1 MLSSLVTTLSS
12 IVALAKRA
20 NSHISFLC
28 GRGRSKSS
36 LPQRRNKRH
45 MLDKIS
51 VSAKKLLRFI
61 ASNKAVTS
69 TELRSAKLVTQHEFL
84 PSRIELLSNRYIKR
98 KQDLHPRS
106 KRGRRADIWVPT
118 RKGLDLLGISVP
130 IDFIEESSYNVSIKR
145 QISLQEKKSIDVD
158 LSSGYCILLPELSV
172 EPQEL
177 IENFS
182 IDYSRLFLVE
192 KNVSTFEQ
200 IERKWP
206 QAKTW
211 NGNLTDAI
219 RSSASGSVSYI
230 HADLMSIFGEET
242 IEIILSTKDRLKH
255 SGSWIRFTNTAM
267 SFRDNWSSKQLYWNL
282 VAENLLDLYDIGCL
296 TYDEFRHYLLYSNR
310 DLLHSA
316 WMSWSCLVK
325 THLQNNMAVIPKGV
339 VHYRGN
345 STSTPMESCWFSLTP
360 NNNPKEWIKYS
371 LSELTRFLNNANSN
385 FYDNQNIQ

>member
-1 MLSSLVTTLSS
+1 M
-12 IVALAKRA
+12 
-20 NSHISFLC
+20 
-28 GRGRSKSS
+28 
-36 LPQRRNKRH
+36 
-45 MLDKIS
+45 DKIS
-51 VSAKKLLRFI
+51 VGAKKLLQFI
-61 ASNKAVTS
+61 ALNKTVTS
-69 TELRSAKLVTQHEFL
+69 TDLRSAKLVSQSEFL
-84 PSRIELLSNRYIKR
+84 PCRVELLSNRYIKR

-118 RKGLDLLGISVP
+118 KHGLELLGVPVP

-145 QISLQEKKSIDVD
+145 QISLQEKRSIDVD

-172 EPQEL
+172 EPKEL
-177 IENFS
+177 IEQCS
-182 IDYSRLFLVE
+182 INYSQLFLVE
-192 KNVSTFEQ
+192 KNISTFEQ
-200 IERKWP
+200 IEKKWP
-206 QAKTW
+206 QARTW

-219 RSSASGSVSYI
+219 RSSSSGSVSYI

-242 IEIILSTKDRLKH
+242 IEIIQSTKDRLSQ

-282 VAENLLDLYDIGCL
+282 VAENLLDLYETGNL
-296 TYDEFRHYLLYSNR
+296 TYDQFRHYLLYSNK

-316 WMSWSCLVK
+316 WMNWSCLVK

-360 NNNPKEWIKYS
+360 NNNPEKWIKYS
-371 LSELTRFLNNANSN
+371 LSELIRLLNNANSN